1 MWLIGCIL
9 WLLPISIF
17 VDFGTKN
24 IEFRNKTEKRLAET
38 LIWTIFPIP
47 FLYYFIEYLIKIN
60 FEISLLMFLFNILWY
75 GAGVLMGIGIMI
87 WLYEKIFKYAI
98 RPLRS
103 VLHEFIYVFI
113 DFVFMRNY
121 DVITIDKEQIKEKK
135 WISKKLL
142 EELAKISK
150 N

>member
-1 MWLIGCIL
+1 
-9 WLLPISIF
+9 
-17 VDFGTKN
+17 
-24 IEFRNKTEKRLAET
+24 
-38 LIWTIFPIP
+38 
-47 FLYYFIEYLIKIN
+47 
-60 FEISLLMFLFNILWY
+60 MFLFNILWY